1 MTTLVRGLSPFRQP
15 NFTLAWTAGLI
26 SMAGDWALKIAL
38 PILVLQLTGSIAATS
53 GVVIAGMLPALLFGA
68 FAGVFVDRWD
78 RRRVMITA
86 NLLQAA
92 ALLPLLAVHQ
102 AADIWIVYAVM
113 AVAATIN
120 QFFNPAEAA
129 LVPMLVDKNEL
140 VAANALNGV
149 NNNLARLVGPAGGG
163 LVVAVGGLPAVV
175 AVDASTFVISAGLL
189 CLVRGA
195 YRAVAAPQPAAATS
209 PGTSTATSTP
219 AARHPFANIW
229 REFGAGLRV
238 IRGSR
243 VLIVLVA
250 TFAFTQIGEGIM
262 EALFAVYVKDAL
274 YGGAQQVGW
283 LMSAQA
289 VGGVLGGVVGSA
301 LSTRFSTIQLLVAG
315 SVGLGSIDL
324 VLFTYPLLFP
334 VLWPAIVLFILAG
347 VPAVLLGAALM
358 SEIQKEATDAYCGRV
373 FAVNGTLTGLTAT
386 IGATLAGT
394 FGDRLGAITLLI
406 AQGLVYVLAG
416 IVIGLLLGRKPQG
429 ASVPA
434 SSRDTSEVSPSAS
447 SPASSAD

>member
-1 MTTLVRGLSPFRQP
+1 MTTQADAHTHGLAPFRQP

-78 RRRVMITA
+78 RRRVMIAA
-86 NLLQAA
+86 NVLQAA

-120 QFFNPAEAA
+120 QFFKPAEAA
-129 LVPMLVDKNEL
+129 LVPMLVDMNDL

-149 NNNLARLVGPAGGG
+149 NNNLARLLGPAGGG
-163 LVVAVGGLPAVV
+163 LIVAAGGLPGIV
-175 AVDASTFVISAGLL
+175 AVDAVTFVVSAALL
-189 CLVRGA
+189 CLIRGG
-195 YRAVAAPQPAAATS
+195 YRTARPAATS
-209 PGTSTATSTP
+209 V
-219 AARHPFANIW
+219 ARHPFANLW

-262 EALFAVYVKDAL
+262 EALFAVYVRDSL
-274 YGGAQQVGW
+274 HGGAQEVGW

-334 VLWPAIVLFILAG
+334 VLWPAVVLFILAG
-347 VPAVLLGAALM
+347 VPAVLLGAAAM
-358 SEIQKEATDAYCGRV
+358 AEIQKEATDAYCGRV
-373 FAVNGTLTGLTAT
+373 FAVNGTLMGLTAT

-394 FGDRLGAITLLI
+394 FGDRLGAITMLI

-416 IVIGLLLGRKPQG
+416 IVIGLLLRRKPQG
-429 ASVPA
+429 VSVPA
-434 SSRDTSEVSPSAS
+434 SSRDTSAVSPSAT